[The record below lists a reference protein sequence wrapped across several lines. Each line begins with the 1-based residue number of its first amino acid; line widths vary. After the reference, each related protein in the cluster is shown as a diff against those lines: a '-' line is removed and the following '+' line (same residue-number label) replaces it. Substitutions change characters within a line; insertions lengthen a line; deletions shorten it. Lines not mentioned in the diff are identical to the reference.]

1 MRAFTIPVAFTLAAV
16 LTSLGQLDHVQAM
29 PTKRDMALS
38 KAAALCDQ
46 GDRQACQHLA
56 FLTQGECASPDQI
69 GGCRFDSLSYR

>member
-16 LTSLGQLDHVQAM
+16 LTSLGQLDGIAKPTHRAM
-29 PTKRDMALS
+29 AIG

-56 FLTQGECASPDQI
+56 WLTQGQCASPQQI
-69 GGCRFDSLSYR
+69 GGCKFDSLSYR

>member
-1 MRAFTIPVAFTLAAV
+1 MRAFTIPVVFTLAAA
-16 LTSLGQLDHVQAM
+16 LTSLGQLDGMAQ
-29 PTKRDMALS
+29 PTQRDMATS

-56 FLTQGECASPDQI
+56 WLTQGNCASPNQV

>member
-16 LTSLGQLDHVQAM
+16 LTSLGQLDGIAQPTHRAM
-29 PTKRDMALS
+29 AIGK
-38 KAAALCDQ
+38 KEALCDQ

-56 FLTQGECASPDQI
+56 WLTQGQCASPRQI